1 MNLVLADA
9 KRRSSLLLQQLS
21 RAWSGFRPRMSQE
34 ALAVLT
40 GVFLTAASN
49 AAFFRAVHATD
60 ALHGADGLAT
70 AACLFVFVAALNTLL
85 ALLLFNRWST
95 KAVLALL
102 LPTTAAAAYYMDRYG
117 VYFDP
122 DMVRNVLQTDLRESS
137 ELLSFGLVARV
148 LVAGAIPT
156 ILACRV
162 DLVRRRP
169 LRAILVRTGS
179 LALVLAVAAGAALLS
194 FQRLSAVMRYLHEMR
209 HLIAPGNYLVSLGR
223 VLAHDGAARNAPRQG
238 LGAGAHVAD
247 ADTGTDRRPRLLVLV
262 VGETARARNWGL
274 NGYARQTTPQLSRM
288 DLVNF
293 GDVSACGTA
302 TEVSLPC
309 MFSPLARADYS
320 KDKARN
326 SESLL
331 HVLEHAGIRTTW
343 LDNQGGCKGVCTG
356 LDFHSYAHARDPEFC
371 DAEGCLDGILVKGLS
386 ERLASLDGDAVIVLH
401 QLGNHGPAY
410 YKRYP
415 EAFRKFLPACE
426 SSELGDCTR
435 DQVLN
440 AYDNALLYTDDLLA
454 RAIRLLGERT
464 DRDTALVYV
473 SDHGESLG
481 EGGLFLHGMP
491 YAIAPDEQKKVPM
504 TMWFSP
510 GYAGSLGLNLSCL
523 KDKAATGVGH
533 DNYFHTVLG
542 LMRVSA
548 PEYLAGEDLLHGC
561 LTGQGGARPAAAGTA
576 GK

>member
-1 MNLVLADA
+1 MSLVLADA
-9 KRRSSLLLQQLS
+9 RRRSSLLLLQMS
-21 RAWSGFRPRMSQE
+21 RAWSDFRPRMSQE

-40 GVFLTAASN
+40 GVFLTVACN

-60 ALHGADGLAT
+60 ALHGAGGLAT

-85 ALLLFNRWST
+85 ALLLFNRWT
-95 KAVLALL
+95 TRAALALL
-102 LPTTAAAAYYMDRYG
+102 LPVTAAAAYHMDRYG

-122 DMVRNVLQTDLRESS
+122 DMVRNVLQTDLREST
-137 ELLSFGLVARV
+137 ELLSFGLLVRV
-148 LVAGAIPT
+148 LVAGVVPAIV
-156 ILACRV
+156 AWRV
-162 DLVRRRP
+162 ELVRRP
-169 LRAILVRTGS
+169 LLRAILVRAGS
-179 LALVLAVAAGAALLS
+179 VALVLAVATGAALLS
-194 FQRLSAVMRYLHEMR
+194 FQSLSALMRNHHEIR

-223 VLAHDGAARNAPRQG
+223 VLAHDRAARHAPRQE
-238 LGAGAHVAD
+238 LGADAHV
-247 ADTGTDRRPRLLVLV
+247 TGAGQRPRLLVLV
-262 VGETARARNWGL
+262 VGETARAANWGL

-309 MFSPLARADYS
+309 MFSPLGRADYS

-331 HVLEHAGIRTTW
+331 HVLEHASIRTTW

-356 LDFHSYAHARDPEFC
+356 LDTHSYAHARDPEFC
-371 DAEGCLDGILVKGLS
+371 DAEGCLDGILVEGLS
-386 ERLASLDGDAVIVLH
+386 ERLASMDGDAVIVLH

-410 YKRYP
+410 YRRYP
-415 EAFRKFLPACE
+415 EAFGKFLPACE

-454 RAIRLLGERT
+454 RTIRLLGERT
-464 DRDTALVYV
+464 DRDTALVYL

-481 EGGLFLHGMP
+481 EGGLYLHGMP

-510 GYAGSLGLNLSCL
+510 GYAGSLGLDVSCL
-523 KDKAATGVGH
+523 KKKAATTSASH

-542 LMRVSA
+542 LMRVWS
-548 PEYLAGEDLLHGC
+548 PEYLADQDLLAGC
-561 LTGQGGARPAAAGTA
+561 LSGQGGRRAAAGDA
-576 GK
+576 ERR